1 MKIQTTAKNSNLERV
16 RCRNLI
22 FSVIIVE
29 LKVITASQ
37 NLMYIQTTH
46 GSHENED
53 SDSIGLG
60 LGLKIL
66 IYNRL
71 PSNAQTSCWSIKTTL
86 E

>member
-1 MKIQTTAKNSNLERV
+1 MKTQTTAKNSNLERV

-46 GSHENED
+46 GHENED
-53 SDSIGLG
+53 SDSTGFG